1 MSGWHYPP
9 LASDKAKCLAHKN
22 WRKNRFSDATSV
34 GTFREVPVGS
44 FRDIPVTGGIRQEHS
59 YASGTHRHELHKTIY
74 LRGAIDII
82 RAHGRES
89 VFGIQLQVT

>member
-1 MSGWHYPP
+1 MPAHASIA
-9 LASDKAKCLAHKN
+9 LALVIPCVLN
-22 WRKNRFSDATSV
+22 SV

-59 YASGTHRHELHKTIY
+59 YASGTHRHELHKTIH

-82 RAHGRES
+82 RAHPRES